1 MKTNKLKIL
10 QYLTKPLLLVSVL
23 LFVANWADNMSRRC
37 ARKTWPLCR
46 KWFKGVQGNNQKTKS
61 HEKYI
66 EQSLIDIEFVLNILY
81 PCISMRKKDML

>member
-23 LFVANWADNMSRRC
+23 LLVANWADNMSRRC

-46 KWFKGVQGNNQKTKS
+46 KWFNRVQGNNQKTKS

-66 EQSLIDIEFVLNILY
+66 EQSLIDIELFSNLFFLTSFIHAY
-81 PCISMRKKDML
+81 R